1 MLLTTTAAL
10 GFKVSIK
17 KGARSSQL
25 TWVGVRLTLTE
36 DHLMMGLPEAYYGHT
51 PEELGRTRH
60 GTDTGASSSSRQGI
74 VAVRKT
80 AKGTMGGEHFLQSAP
95 RSTGRHQ
102 DGCRR
107 STAIRPQRQQG
118 QVCLVPRQTVGT
130 SAALAH
136 FLSGDGD
143 GQTHQEVQAG
153 QGQIPDSSHYHRCVP
168 RGARCRLAHQQQGH
182 QGLQLSGHPRR
193 RQGAGLRAGQ
203 FKLPRHSGDPG
214 SGGGPQALGQ
224 RAEYVQPPAAS
235 PVGQPSS
242 PGDDTEN
249 VHEGHPHT
257 RVSQHYRGLPEP
269 PQQTQ
274 GGGHA
279 PGAARSTNPAA
290 EGQDS
295 WILLSPNARRRR
307 PTAVGVRCSRRV
319 RVVNIALGG
328 SRTRTFDISPDN
340 LKAKKCCSRL
350 RSAATHVTCCHSH
363 HPYNF
368 TWVVL

>member
-1 MLLTTTAAL
+1 MVDISDAFMSLGVAQKEIPHTLAPHITEDSYYAFIALLFGFRQRHYCGAGSGQCWPGSCNRWLPVTKASTKCTSTMLCGSYRRPCDLLSMLLTTTAAL
-10 GFKVSIK
+10 GLQGVDKEGGEVFTTHVGRSAADAHGRSPHD
-17 KGARSSQL
+17 GAAGSL
-25 TWVGVRLTLTE
+25 LHHGT
-36 DHLMMGLPEAYYGHT
+36 GHT

-153 QGQIPDSSHYHRCVP
+153 QGQIPDSSHHHRCVP

-214 SGGGPQALGQ
+214 SGGGP
-224 RAEYVQPPAAS
+224 
-235 PVGQPSS
+235 PSTGPKS
-242 PGDDTEN
+242 
-249 VHEGHPHT
+249 
-257 RVSQHYRGLPEP
+257 
-269 PQQTQ
+269 
-274 GGGHA
+274 
-279 PGAARSTNPAA
+279 
-290 EGQDS
+290 
-295 WILLSPNARRRR
+295 
-307 PTAVGVRCSRRV
+307 
-319 RVVNIALGG
+319 
-328 SRTRTFDISPDN
+328 
-340 LKAKKCCSRL
+340 
-350 RSAATHVTCCHSH
+350 
-363 HPYNF
+363 
-368 TWVVL
+368 